1 MSDDERGT
9 RRAVIFLASAVI
21 TAGVAY
27 LAFFIGAWGFDTR
40 RYSQH
45 EGRLRN
51 LVVAAPRLE
60 VVVQA
65 LEDEGS
71 PLVAAPNGPGELEKA
86 AAQWA
91 GPKAAE
97 VMEKG
102 PRWGQTRVFR
112 AGDMVYF
119 LFFDREGVL
128 RDFTYV
134 SR

>member
-1 MSDDERGT
+1 MADDQRGPS
-9 RRAVIFLASAVI
+9 RAVILLVSAAI

-60 VVVQA
+60 VVVKA

-71 PLVAAPNGPGELEKA
+71 PLLAAPSGPGELEKVA
-86 AAQWA
+86 ARWA
-91 GPKAAE
+91 GPKAPE

-102 PRWGQTRVFR
+102 PRWGQTRVFA